1 MVDYRKIQLALQMFE
16 RLCDN
21 AKSDH
26 YWWLMKKASLIRF
39 HYWLEENEEKYGGP
53 EYDPQ
58 NSLKMEK
65 MTPQQSFYHILKGLK
80 PDERAL
86 FVKAVNRIRE
96 RGSFRS
102 GNEAVKVMYE
112 ETESFLKENPE
123 SILIFRGTLQNYM
136 VVGRCADML
145 FEKLGWQTA
154 TAIYED
160 VAYSCMMLSEC
171 SLPVIWE
178 YLGHETSHSQLD
190 FDYMA
195 FEDEDCVTLALQQM
209 MIDYARLG
217 LGNRTIH
224 QPTLELIDS
233 YVTVVEQGIK
243 KRVRFP
249 FFELAEDRFCLFSSK
264 GMPHFVVS
272 DHKWFVGMTEVSF
285 VGCLADM
292 LSFMLD
298 WYEGKGLQIGQELE
312 LFGAMCFNDF
322 CEKKGKYPDDIL
334 IMDFNGTFVSYG
346 YDAEWLAGK
355 FRIPLWDRYL
365 GDDESRRMVMMS
377 EKDVNRIMRRC
388 PKVMLDSS
396 KMRDSE
402 DRMALR
408 PNVMNGGLLDETKYK
423 KASVTRRK
431 DGKYVIKATLNGKEL
446 PPTVLKKNLAD
457 LYVSYEK
464 DGLKDLVMKQLLLY
478 VYTWRK
484 KRKKKK

>member
-16 RLCDN
+16 RLYDN
-21 AKSDH
+21 GKSDH
-26 YWWLMKKASLIRF
+26 YWWLMKKVDLIGF
-39 HYWLEENEEKYGGP
+39 HYWLEEDEKKNGGP
-53 EYDPQ
+53 IYDSQ
-58 NSLKMEK
+58 NPLNTER
-65 MTPQQSFYHILKGLK
+65 MTPQQSFHHILKGLK

-102 GNEAVKVMYE
+102 GNEAIKVMYE
-112 ETESFLKENPE
+112 ETESFLKEKPD
-123 SILIFRGTLQNYM
+123 SILVFRGTLQNYM

-154 TAIYED
+154 TAVYED

-178 YLGHETSHSQLD
+178 YFEHETSHSQVD

-217 LGNRTIH
+217 LGDNVVH
-224 QPTLELIDS
+224 HPTLELLES
-233 YVTVVEQGIK
+233 YVTVVEQGIE

-249 FFELAEDRFCLFSSK
+249 FFELAKDRLCLFSSK

-272 DHKWFVGMTEVSF
+272 DHTWFIGKTEVCLA
-285 VGCLADM
+285 GELADM
-292 LSFMLD
+292 LNFVLE
-298 WYEGKGLQIGQELE
+298 WYEKKGYRIGIELE

-322 CEKKGKYPDDIL
+322 CEKKLKHPDDIL
-334 IMDFNGTFVSYG
+334 IMDFNNTFVSYG

-365 GDDESRRMVMMS
+365 GEGESRRMVMMS

-388 PKVMLDSS
+388 PRVMLDSS

-423 KASVTRRK
+423 RVSVTKRK

-446 PPTVLKKNLAD
+446 PPRVLKENLAD

-464 DGLKDLVMKQLLLY
+464 DGLKELVLKQLLMY
-478 VYTWRK
+478 VYTWKKERK
-484 KRKKKK
+484 KRK